1 MSHQDST
8 FKGSIHWLREEVHGT
23 IYAVGF
29 VFALG
34 VNVISHID
42 RGKKFY
48 IHIHTYIHTYI
59 YIYIYIYFMTLY
71 MHQALFLHY
80 NVISHTDY
88 GKNIYIS

>member
-8 FKGSIHWLREEVHGT
+8 FKGSIHWLREEVYGT

-48 IHIHTYIHTYI
+48 IHIHIYI
-59 YIYIYIYFMTLY
+59 YIYIYIYLTLY
-71 MHQALFLHY
+71 MHRALFLHY

>member
-48 IHIHTYIHTYI
+48 I
-59 YIYIYIYFMTLY
+59 YIYIYFMTLY

>member
-48 IHIHTYIHTYI
+48 IHIHTYIHIYI
-59 YIYIYIYFMTLY
+59 YIYIYI
-71 MHQALFLHY
+71 
-80 NVISHTDY
+80 S
-88 GKNIYIS
+88 